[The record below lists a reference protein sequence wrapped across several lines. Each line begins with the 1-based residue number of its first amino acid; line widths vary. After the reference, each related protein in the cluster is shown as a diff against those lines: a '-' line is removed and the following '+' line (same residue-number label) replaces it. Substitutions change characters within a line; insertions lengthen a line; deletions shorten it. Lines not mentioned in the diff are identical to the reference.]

1 MRLSFKIFVLTFLF
15 ISQLPAKDSSN
26 VLIVYF
32 SKTGHTKTMAE
43 HVAKGARSAEN
54 INVQLLSVGEATNEA
69 IINADAIILG
79 SPVYNANVAPEMQK
93 FINNWPFRGAPLKDK
108 IGAAFVTAGGISTG
122 EELVQL
128 NLLRS
133 MLVFGMIVVGGE
145 NWQSAFGASAITG
158 EGGFDTKGK
167 AEEIDKMFLDKA
179 ETLGKRVAKVASKLK

>member
-1 MRLSFKIFVLTFLF
+1 MAKLFLVVF
-15 ISQLPAKDSSN
+15 IMISQVGATDSTN

-32 SKTGHTKTMAE
+32 SKTGHTKAMAE
-43 HVAKGARSAEN
+43 HVAKGAETIEN
-54 INVQLLSVGEATNEA
+54 INVKLLSVEKATNKDVL
-69 IINADAIILG
+69 NADAIILG

-93 FINNWPFRGAPLKDK
+93 FINNWPFMGSPIKDK

-128 NLLRS
+128 NLLHS

-158 EGGFDTKGK
+158 EGDFDTKGK
-167 AEEIDKMFLDKA
+167 AEVIDKMFFDKA
-179 ETLGKRVAKVASKLK
+179 EALGKRVAGVAVKLQQK